1 MILTGDDLGYV
12 AAILLAL
19 ALLALAYALV
29 NALRGL

>member
-19 ALLALAYALV
+19 ALLAFVYWLV
-29 NALRGL
+29 NAIRGL